1 MLLVLVAVVPLAL
14 GVILACGSRRLS
26 RALPP
31 APATWLLST
40 ASLVTALSTG
50 AVLALFAAVLTGR
63 MGEVAEAGHWS
74 GTAVDGGDPVPDV
87 VGPALAAVVLVLF
100 VAGAHRAVV
109 HARDLASAH
118 LTCRQLGP
126 GVDGLVV
133 VDAPD
138 PDAYALA
145 GFPGRIVV
153 STAMLRALDPV
164 ERRILLAH
172 ERSHLRHRH
181 HLHVQIAD
189 IAAAA
194 NPLLRPA
201 GRAVRFAVE
210 RWADEDAARE
220 NRPVAARSLARAGLA
235 VAAARRG
242 APGGALAATAV
253 DVPERVAALLAAPPR
268 PRRGAATLAAALVL
282 GAGGSAVLAA
292 HLTENRFEHAQLVY
306 KGQH

>member
-1 MLLVLVAVVPLAL
+1 MSLVLFAAVPLVL
-14 GVILACGSRRLS
+14 GLVLAGGSHRLS

-31 APATWLLST
+31 GLATWLFS
-40 ASLVTALSTG
+40 AAGLVVALSSG
-50 AVLALFAAVLTGR
+50 AVLALFAMVLTGR
-63 MGEVAEAGHWS
+63 MGEVAEAGHWY
-74 GTAVDGGDPVPDV
+74 GPAVDGGDPVPDF

-100 VAGAHRAVV
+100 VSGVHRAVF
-109 HARDLASAH
+109 HARELASAH
-118 LTCRQLGP
+118 LTCRQLGD

-145 GFPGRIVV
+145 GFPGRVVV

-164 ERRILLAH
+164 ERRVLLAH

-181 HLHVQIAD
+181 HLHVQVAD

-201 GRAVRFAVE
+201 ARAVRFTVE

-220 NRPVAARSLARAGLA
+220 NRAVAARSLARAGLA
-235 VAAARRG
+235 VAAARRSEP
-242 APGGALAATAV
+242 AGALAATTV
-253 DVPERVAALLAAPPR
+253 DVPERVAALIAAPPR
-268 PRRGAATLAAALVL
+268 RRRLAATVAAALVL
-282 GAGGSAVLAA
+282 VAGASAVLAA
-292 HLTENRFEHAQLVY
+292 HQTENRFEHAQKVY
-306 KGQH
+306 DAHP